1 MPGSQVT
8 KLPRQPGDLA
18 TWQPMENWL
27 EQFARAS
34 FAHSA
39 DTAHDLKTPL
49 NVAVLNLELLRMRLR
64 KLAGED
70 DEKLNGYGKAIEVE
84 LRRMGRIFDAFFL
97 LSTPPKEEPASVD
110 VAAICAEL
118 LCGAGNPAGDR
129 KPPAGL
135 PAPDAGGVDAGEP
148 FLIRAHEP
156 RIRQAFKMFFEGL
169 AAVLRTEDHRIEVSR
184 NADFAVT
191 VTGTA
196 VAADFDV
203 SKIFK
208 FYYTDSNGNPDLSLA
223 TARLIVETY
232 GGELSA
238 ADDRDKVVIRM
249 ILPGDR

>member
-1 MPGSQVT
+1 MDP
-8 KLPRQPGDLA
+8 
-18 TWQPMENWL
+18 WL
-27 EQFARAS
+27 ERFARAG
-34 FAHSA
+34 FARSA

-49 NVAVLNLELLRMRLR
+49 NVAVLNLELLRMRVR

-97 LSTPPKEEPASVD
+97 LSTPPKEEPTLVD
-110 VAAICAEL
+110 VAAIC
-118 LCGAGNPAGDR
+118 
-129 KPPAGL
+129 
-135 PAPDAGGVDAGEP
+135 DAGEP
-148 FLIRAHEP
+148 FLIRAHEE

-169 AAVLRTEDHRIEVSR
+169 AAILRTEDRRIEVSR
-184 NADFAVT
+184 NPDFTVH

-196 VAADFDV
+196 VAPDFDV

-208 FYYTDSNGNPDLSLA
+208 FYYTDPNGNPDLSLA

-249 ILPGDR
+249 VLPGDR